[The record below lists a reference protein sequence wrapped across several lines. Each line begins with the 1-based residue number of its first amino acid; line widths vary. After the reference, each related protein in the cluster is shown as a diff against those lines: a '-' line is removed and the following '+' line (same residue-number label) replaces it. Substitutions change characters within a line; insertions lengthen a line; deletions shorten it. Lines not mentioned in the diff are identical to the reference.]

1 MRWIYWA
8 IFLGVLAFAASATTD
23 RSGNARMA
31 ENIYWSDG
39 DSGRIDGQPFRLAN
53 VDSPETGGVGA
64 RGGARCEAERE
75 IGYEAKEF
83 IVALTRSAD
92 VQIAHSY
99 GEDRYGRL
107 VVDLTVNGRSL
118 AEIGME
124 AGHYQ
129 PWPHRGQ
136 RALAPKPDWCG
147 QLMASLN

>member
-23 RSGNARMA
+23 RSGNVQTA
-31 ENIYWSDG
+31 ETIYWSDG

-83 IVALTRSAD
+83 IVALTRRAD
-92 VQIAHSY
+92 VQIAQSY

-147 QLMASLN
+147 QLMASLD

>member
-1 MRWIYWA
+1 M
-8 IFLGVLAFAASATTD
+8 
-23 RSGNARMA
+23 
-31 ENIYWSDG
+31 
-39 DSGRIDGQPFRLAN
+39 
-53 VDSPETGGVGA
+53 DSPETGGVGA
-64 RGGARCEAERE
+64 RGGARCETERE

-92 VQIAHSY
+92 VQIAQSY

-147 QLMASLN
+147 QLMASLD

>member
-1 MRWIYWA
+1 MKWIYWA
-8 IFLGVLAFAASATTD
+8 IILGALAFAASATTD
-23 RSGNARMA
+23 RSNESERA
-31 ENIYWSDG
+31 ESIYWSDG
-39 DSGRIDGQPFRLAN
+39 DSGRIDGQAFRLAN

-64 RGGARCEAERE
+64 IGGARCEGERE
-75 IGYEAKEF
+75 IGFEAKAF
-83 IVALTRSAD
+83 IVELTRNAD
-92 VQIAHSY
+92 VEIIHSY

-129 PWPHRGQ
+129 AWPHRGQ

-147 QLMASLN
+147 QLMASLE

>member
-23 RSGNARMA
+23 RSGNAQTA

-75 IGYEAKEF
+75 IGYDAKEF
-83 IVALTRSAD
+83 IVALTRNAD
-92 VQIAHSY
+92 VQIAQSY

-147 QLMASLN
+147 QLMASLD

>member
-23 RSGNARMA
+23 RSGDARMA

-39 DSGRIDGQPFRLAN
+39 DSGRIDRQPFRLAN

-92 VQIAHSY
+92 VQIAQSY

-147 QLMASLN
+147 QLMASLD